1 MAGKIV
7 LSNVGTLGDLHP
19 LISIALRFDLSTSAL
34 VNRPVLP
41 LWIKPAFW
49 RFNKH
54 RLCQHRRME
63 PRSAHSSISTL
74 VGDCQR
80 SSAARKLPVTRDYF
94 GGRYP

>member
-1 MAGKIV
+1 
-7 LSNVGTLGDLHP
+7 
-19 LISIALRFDLSTSAL
+19 
-34 VNRPVLP
+34 
-41 LWIKPAFW
+41 
-49 RFNKH
+49 
-54 RLCQHRRME
+54 ME